1 MILYKSR
8 ISQVLDPSHRKWVQ
22 GGVFFDLRQTSSN
35 FSAKPIYLPPPNSTL
50 NLFKWV
56 IRNSG
61 LIFKKKILFSSIT
74 PLVNY
79 YRFPIKVRKQ
89 KIGLWFTHQENDF
102 SSIEKYSISKCN
114 TIFIHSSREIEK
126 LKIVSNAKL
135 VITIGA
141 IHPERFTNKANL
153 GPGILWAGTPN
164 ERKRPALFLEIVAK
178 NPNLNFTLIGN
189 GWRSSKYWNQISSL
203 KNINYKD
210 FHGPLRSEDLDGC
223 CIYLMTS
230 EIEGGPMPLFESVA
244 SGLHPVCTDTGFVRE
259 IYNLINLPFEFVNPN
274 VVEIS
279 EKLSSTLTK
288 MQAGFSVEREQIL
301 KLDYVRLANII
312 SNNL

>member
-1 MILYKSR
+1 MILFKSR
-8 ISQVLDPSHRKWVQ
+8 ISQVLDPSHRNWVQ
-22 GGVFFDLRQTSSN
+22 GGVFLDLRQASPS
-35 FSAKPIYLPPPNSTL
+35 FASKPIYLPPPNSTF
-50 NLFKWV
+50 NLFKWF
-56 IRNSG
+56 IRNSC
-61 LIFKKKILFSSIT
+61 LIFKKKIIFSSIT

-79 YRFPIKVRKQ
+79 YRFPIKLRRQ

-102 SSIEKYSISKCN
+102 TSIEKYALSRCN

-126 LKIVSNAKL
+126 LKMAPNAKL
-135 VITIGA
+135 IVTIGA
-141 IHPERFTNKANL
+141 IHPKRFIKKADF
-153 GPGILWAGTPN
+153 GSRILWAGTPN
-164 ERKRPALFLEIVAK
+164 ERKRPALFLEIAAK
-178 NPNLNFTLIGN
+178 NPNMNFTLIGH
-189 GWRSSKYWNQISSL
+189 GWRASKYWNQISSL
-203 KNINYKD
+203 KNVIYKD

-259 IYNLINLPFEFVNPN
+259 IYSLVNLPFEFVNPN

-279 EKLSSTLTK
+279 ERLRSTLNK
-288 MQAGFSVEREQIL
+288 MQSGYSVEREKLL

-312 SNNL
+312 NDNL